1 MRVGRPNFSVKRLNM
16 LKKWREDVT
25 IVAMAAKN
33 LLDNELEAV
42 YVVGGVAEGRIT
54 VFNDIDIDIVLVVK
68 DPGIKNTLIL

>member
-1 MRVGRPNFSVKRLNM
+1 M